1 MSNTNGSEKTEKSN
15 SSRVISNT
23 SGRTISKLVSSI
35 IVPLL
40 IGMATVLISV
50 VQLDIASKQRT
61 QDLLIANEE
70 REQDLHIADALQQD
84 LVLAAYI
91 EQMSELM
98 LTSNFTINNTI
109 IANICRAKT
118 LTALRQLDSKRKTQ
132 LIKFVYEANLIHHNQ
147 PHIRLVDAELDNID
161 LSDSNHVQGRYR
173 SELTELP
180 FKRTSLNYAS
190 FAHRTIV
197 NGIFEEASLIGANFT
212 NCRFTSTSFFGAIL
226 RYANFQNASSKDY
239 INFES
244 ADLFGS
250 NISDE
255 MLFNAI
261 SIDGANL
268 PNGTRGVRRNFLI
281 NGDAELSDCQTN
293 TSMHSSWHIEQ
304 ISGNVHLSVM
314 SYQANRNV
322 IFPRNS
328 RVSTDQCF
336 YAALGQQGQIMMRQE
351 INLTSL
357 AHLPISQGNV
367 VLLFKLFCAPVGINN
382 DNQKFVKLHVEQFD
396 RMGVSLHNY
405 TKSKI

>member
-109 IANICRAKT
+109 IANI
-118 LTALRQLDSKRKTQ
+118 S
-132 LIKFVYEANLIHHNQ
+132 NLIHHNQ

>member
-109 IANICRAKT
+109 IANI
-118 LTALRQLDSKRKTQ
+118 S
-132 LIKFVYEANLIHHNQ
+132 NLIHHNQ

-328 RVSTDQCF
+328 RVSTGQCF

-357 AHLPISQGNV
+357 AHMPISQENV

-405 TKSKI
+405 TK